1 MTDEVHRHVFTLN
14 SRESLASWTGD
25 SFVDTSL
32 ALAFHH
38 VMEGLAVI
46 PRLEQVHYFPT
57 DPHVQYRFD
66 TDEAS
71 PIQRWEQLGSASAY
85 LRGDEGLPEFL
96 GRARTATHVLMRITD
111 PYDGQTVTAEFS
123 LNGVNKALSELPEE

>member
-1 MTDEVHRHVFTLN
+1 MALITTLRLLSTDVAGDTPFGDWYLRGARDEMTDEVHRHVFTLN

-46 PRLEQVHYFPT
+46 PRLEQVHYFNG
-57 DPHVQYRFD
+57 
-66 TDEAS
+66 S
-71 PIQRWEQLGSASAY
+71 PRSIEIRH
-85 LRGDEGLPEFL
+85 R
-96 GRARTATHVLMRITD
+96 
-111 PYDGQTVTAEFS
+111 
-123 LNGVNKALSELPEE
+123 